1 MHFKNQVVSDL
12 AFILQAPLIYQDMAI
27 SEFWLSDWRIRLNI
41 LDQEPKPL
49 IDKINQCKSHFLG
62 SYFETIFSF
71 AINNLSSFDVIFEHK
86 QLISPDR
93 TLGEIDALV
102 RTQDGK
108 LHQFEVAIKFY
119 LESNRELGHW
129 VGPNKNDS
137 FIKKYDRAKNH
148 QLKVLALPEASVLM
162 SDYNLNEP
170 INAHLLM
177 FGILYNQ
184 IAKSDDLTLFQHQ
197 PMTFLA
203 AKEEKINQAAKTGFW
218 INEDNLIWLKDDFI
232 SAQELFKPHWISDPV
247 EQEVSTQKSLHFS
260 AWQDDIKEKFKQ
272 DNRPRH
278 FVIKWKKSGFD
289 SHYTRLFVVS
299 SLW

>member
-1 MHFKNQVVSDL
+1 MQFKHQAVSDL
-12 AFILQAPLIYQDMAI
+12 AFILQAPLIYQDIAI
-27 SEFWLSDWRIRLNI
+27 AKFWLSDWRLRLNI

-62 SYFETIFSF
+62 SYFETLFSF
-71 AINNLSSFDVIFEHK
+71 AINNLSSFDIIFEHK
-86 QLISPDR
+86 QLITPDR

-119 LESNRELGHW
+119 LESNHELGHW

-148 QLKVLALPEASVLM
+148 QLKVLALPEASALIN
-162 SDYNLNEP
+162 DYDLNGP
-170 INAHLLM
+170 INTYLLM

-184 IAKSDDLTLFQHQ
+184 IAKSDDLTLFQDRI
-197 PMTFLA
+197 TRYLTE
-203 AKEEKINQAAKTGFW
+203 KEEIINQDARTGFW
-218 INEDNLIWLKDDFI
+218 INEDNLIWLKSGFI
-232 SAQELFKPHWISDPV
+232 SAQELFKPHWISDPI
-247 EQEVSTQKSLHFS
+247 EQEVSTQNSLHFS
-260 AWQDDIKEKFKQ
+260 AWQDDINEKFKQ

-278 FVIKWKKSGFD
+278 FLIKWKKSDFD
-289 SHYTRLFVVS
+289 SHYIRLFIVP